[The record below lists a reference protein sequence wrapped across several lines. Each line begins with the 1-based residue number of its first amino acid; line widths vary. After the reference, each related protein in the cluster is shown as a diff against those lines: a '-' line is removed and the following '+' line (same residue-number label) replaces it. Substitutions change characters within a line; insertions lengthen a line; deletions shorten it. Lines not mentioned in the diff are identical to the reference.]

1 MPGILIFILALTF
14 LYILSRI
21 FIHKLLI
28 VLYRLTRSR
37 EKATGLLGWIFLPGT
52 FIHEVSHLLAAL
64 VLLVPVGRI
73 NLLAETEEER
83 IKLGSVQIAK
93 TDFIR
98 ASIIGLAPLLV
109 GGGGI
114 LWAISYLL
122 PRGALGNPWVII
134 ALIYGIFQITH
145 TMFSSESDL
154 KAVLELAVF
163 IVVISIALI
172 LFKIYAPFTF
182 IYQKLNGIGPVI
194 QNFSYFLAIPIGL
207 ELIFLA
213 FFRKVRI

>member
-1 MPGILIFILALTF
+1 MVGILIFILALAV

-21 FIHKLLI
+21 FIHKLFI

-37 EKATGLLGWIFLPGT
+37 EKAAGLLGWIFLPGT

-64 VLLVPVGRI
+64 LLLVPVGRI
-73 NLLAETEEER
+73 NLLEETEEKG
-83 IKLGSVQIAK
+83 IKLGSVQMGES
-93 TDFIR
+93 DFIR

-114 LWAISYLL
+114 LWAISYSLSH
-122 PRGALGNPWVII
+122 GYLGNPWVIL
-134 ALIYGIFQITH
+134 ALIYALFQITH

-163 IVVISIALI
+163 IAVISLALV
-172 LFKIYAPFTF
+172 LFKIYTPFTY
-182 IYQKLNGIGPVI
+182 IYQELNAAGPVI
-194 QNFSYFLAIPIGL
+194 QEFSYFLAIPIGL

-213 FFRKVRI
+213 FFRKVKI